1 MTRKGILMGAYKMVV
16 VGTDGS
22 GTADLAVDRAGAVA
36 ADSGANLLI
45 VCAFEPASRAQV
57 AEAGMALGQD
67 AWMVVGSAPAEGVVR
82 DAAARARAAGAV
94 EVDTIAVKGSPV
106 DVLDQ
111 AIANADADL
120 LVVGNVGLN
129 SLTGRILGS
138 VPQSLAR
145 RCGVDVLIVHTS

>member
-1 MTRKGILMGAYKMVV
+1 MVAYKTIV

-22 GTADLAVDRAGAVA
+22 STANLAVDRAGAVA
-36 ADSGANLLI
+36 GDCDAELLI
-45 VCAFEPASRAQV
+45 VCAYEPQAHPDP
-57 AEAGMALGQD
+57 EAKRALGED

-82 DAAARARAAGAV
+82 AAADRARAAGAQH
-94 EVDTIAVKGSPV
+94 VDTMTVKGPPV

-111 AIANADADL
+111 AVANARADL

-129 SLTGRILGS
+129 TFTGRILGS

-145 RCGVDVLIVHTS
+145 RSGVDVLIVHTS